1 MKPKRRVNKK
11 QQFLLRCVP
20 PIHRHQSTAC
30 ILFGSKMILS
40 KSMVLCTVII
50 GKHNVSSNALLTALS
65 GSCCETSLLLCWLK
79 RVASSKKTIYFI
91 LYNCFDKFTKKRRGK
106 KKAWTM
112 HLFHSTPAKPNQDA
126 CPSFVLALRLLR
138 KPDRYRFHSQFR
150 WAPGGPATTTTHMTS
165 TQPSSKQQQSRSE
178 LLICEKMTHNTRQD
192 STWKAQQ
199 ASHGLNPATSRPLWQ
214 AIPLVGVFGQ

>member
-91 LYNCFDKFTKKRRGK
+91 LYNCFDKFTKKRRK
-106 KKAWTM
+106 KKHGQCICFIALLLSQTRTPVLP
-112 HLFHSTPAKPNQDA
+112 LFW
-126 CPSFVLALRLLR
+126 PSGCWGSPTGTGF
-138 KPDRYRFHSQFR
+138 
-150 WAPGGPATTTTHMTS
+150 T
-165 TQPSSKQQQSRSE
+165 PSSDELQEDQQPPPPTWLQHSLHSNSNSPTQSCWYVKRWP
-178 LLICEKMTHNTRQD
+178 MTHARTAHKKHN
-192 STWKAQQ
+192 
-199 ASHGLNPATSRPLWQ
+199 RPRM
-214 AIPLVGVFGQ
+214 G